1 MPSIATLNIS
11 LVIERI
17 SSLPTP
23 PHHTQD
29 MTDLDM
35 VIPNLINNLVS
46 IAVMLIGNMLT
57 VVGVSPYFLI
67 VMAVLMVLYSRLQAY
82 YQRAALQVERFEATS
97 RSPLYQV

>member
-1 MPSIATLNIS
+1 MH
-11 LVIERI
+11 VI
-17 SSLPTP
+17 TA
-23 PHHTQD
+23 PHAHTQD
-29 MTDLDM
+29 TTDLDM
-35 VIPNLINNLVS
+35 TIPDLINNLVS

-67 VMAVLMVLYSRLQAY
+67 VMAVLMMLYSRLQAY